1 MGTVNLW
8 PNNAWA
14 TFKWNHLFNAFQR
27 RKTLAK
33 QQYHLWKLGL
43 LINLAV
49 TKRCLGHNVGEGAQV
64 VPINT
69 NGATFQMKSVPSLCT
84 SQQSARQ
91 NTFPTR
97 TWMETFVLVFPGCR
111 LDTATL
117 ALENATGVI
126 AQLVAVHAIWRPTI
140 TVTDWDG
147 AIPKPK
153 TVERIRAA
161 W

>member
-1 MGTVNLW
+1 MDSYGN
-8 PNNAWA
+8 
-14 TFKWNHLFNAFQR
+14 FR
-27 RKTLAK
+27 
-33 QQYHLWKLGL
+33 
-43 LINLAV
+43 
-49 TKRCLGHNVGEGAQV
+49 LGHNVGEGAQV

-91 NTFPTR
+91 NTFTTR
-97 TWMETFVLVFPGCR
+97 TWMEIIVLVFPGCR
-111 LDTATL
+111 LDTATF